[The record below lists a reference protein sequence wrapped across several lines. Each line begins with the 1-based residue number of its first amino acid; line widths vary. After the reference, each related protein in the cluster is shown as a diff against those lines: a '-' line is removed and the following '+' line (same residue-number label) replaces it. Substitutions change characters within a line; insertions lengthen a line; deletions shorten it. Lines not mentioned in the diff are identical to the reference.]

1 MRRSRRKS
9 FAVTTF
15 PLILSVLSFAA
26 FGTYLLFY
34 AGSPELIEELRPLH
48 VDLIEESLS
57 GENVKTTSVSDK
69 ITVSYPK
76 RLNEPDNAAYP
87 QYRSLLDVVEGWNPD
102 DPDPPSGFIEM
113 LQHFN
118 YSDPNDMIAAIKFR
132 EAEVP
137 FKIFNVPEFD
147 SVAVKWD
154 DHYLSL
160 QFRSLVQS
168 RRVERS
174 RNNHFMYWNANLRS
188 NIRFYEPPTEYI
200 DDMPFDRWLRI
211 AQHADSSKVKNES
224 VHYYFMSNAPP
235 GSKSGSFISRDLGL
249 LSADE
254 NNFFV
259 FNVEA
264 NKGIQCRFGMRGIIA
279 EAHYDSGR
287 NMVAMLKG
295 AKRYILNPPRE
306 CKNLGLIVDKKH
318 PSYRH
323 STIDWSNIDQAT
335 SEGFASVDAVDTIL
349 QKGEVLY
356 IPSYW
361 FHYIVSLKYS
371 IQCNSRSGSPP
382 NLEGQAEIEDCLG
395 NKLHMKK

>member
-1 MRRSRRKS
+1 
-9 FAVTTF
+9 
-15 PLILSVLSFAA
+15 
-26 FGTYLLFY
+26 
-34 AGSPELIEELRPLH
+34 
-48 VDLIEESLS
+48 
-57 GENVKTTSVSDK
+57 
-69 ITVSYPK
+69 
-76 RLNEPDNAAYP
+76 
-87 QYRSLLDVVEGWNPD
+87 
-102 DPDPPSGFIEM
+102 
-113 LQHFN
+113 
-118 YSDPNDMIAAIKFR
+118 
-132 EAEVP
+132 
-137 FKIFNVPEFD
+137 
-147 SVAVKWD
+147 
-154 DHYLSL
+154 
-160 QFRSLVQS
+160 
-168 RRVERS
+168 
-174 RNNHFMYWNANLRS
+174 MYWNANLRS
-188 NIRFYEPPTEYI
+188 NIRFYEPPTEFV

-235 GSKSGSFISRDLGL
+235 GTKSGSFISRDLGL
-249 LSADE
+249 FSADE

-306 CKNLGLIVDKKH
+306 CKNLGLIVDQKH

-335 SEGFASVDAVDTIL
+335 SEGFGSVDAVDTIL
-349 QKGEVLY
+349 QRGEVLY

-382 NLEGQAEIEDCLG
+382 NLEGQPEIEECLG
-395 NKLHMKK
+395 NKLRLKK